1 MAEISLI
8 ISVYNRPDALA
19 LILLACEGQSFPD
32 FEIIVADDGSGPGI
46 AGVLEQADL
55 KRFRAV
61 RHVRHDDLGWR
72 KNRILNSAVR
82 MADSDYLVF
91 IDGDCV
97 PHHRFLED
105 HWKERAPRVL
115 LCGRRVELSEDWTRA
130 FTPELVRS
138 GRYQRIGLKGW
149 VDAAR
154 GRALRVED
162 GIRFPLRLI
171 PRLLHMKDRGML
183 GSNFSLHRSDLW
195 EVNGFD
201 EEYEGPGCGEDS
213 DLQYRLQLSGVN
225 CRPLR
230 HRAIQ
235 YHLWHPRTEPAR
247 SCIQRLREVRRRA
260 EPRCRIGLADS
271 TGEASTHRVSLPA
284 IDAREIGIRKSN

>member
-19 LILLACEGQSFPD
+19 LILLACERQSFQD
-32 FEIIVADDGSGPGI
+32 FEIIVADDGSGPGV
-46 AGVLEQADL
+46 AGVLEQADV
-55 KRFRAV
+55 KRFRAL
-61 RHVRHDDLGWR
+61 RHVRQEDLGWR

-82 MADSDYLVF
+82 IAESDYLVF

-105 HWKERAPRVL
+105 HWRARAPRVL

-130 FTPELVRS
+130 FTPEQVRS
-138 GRYQRIGLKGW
+138 GHYQRIGLKGW

-154 GRALRVED
+154 GSALRVED
-162 GIRFPLRLI
+162 GIRFPSRLI
-171 PRLLHMKDRGML
+171 PRLLHKRDRGML
-183 GSNFSLHRSDLW
+183 GSNFSLHGSDLW

-201 EEYEGPGCGEDS
+201 EEYKGPGCGEDS
-213 DLQYRLQLSGVN
+213 DLQYRLQLSGVQ
-225 CRPLR
+225 CRSLR

-247 SCIQRLREVRRRA
+247 SCIQRLQEVRRRA
-260 EPRCRIGLADS
+260 ESRCTFGLADL
-271 TGEASTHRVSLPA
+271 TGEASTHRVSAPA
-284 IDAREIGIRKSN
+284 IDGREAGIRKST